1 MIEDS
6 THALR
11 GFPNLNSCIKSDL
24 KERRIIQLE
33 QKGALDQKEAYY
45 VIVVDDSS
53 CQRSLLK
60 KKSPI

>member
-1 MIEDS
+1 MPE
-6 THALR
+6 R
-11 GFPNLNSCIKSDL
+11 NFPSAKKNEIDL
-24 KERRIIQLE
+24 KEKRIIQLE